1 MREREEGRDG
11 EREVVR
17 RREGVSKR
25 GREEGC
31 EEKGGGK

>member
-17 RREGVSKR
+17 RREGEVK
-25 GREEGC
+25 EG
-31 EEKGGGK
+31 ERMVVI